1 MSKITE
7 KIAYVELSH
16 DDGKNTPFALFYGT
30 NKFPTEF
37 PLNVVVNFLNL
48 LPNKEYKL
56 EVNIQ
61 RDYFALIQHD
71 EQKFTIPEESLVL
84 MNDGYGQAFIK
95 TGIVFKISQSGT
107 YHLKFRLKHL
117 SETLDEFSIYSF
129 IGDR

>member
-16 DDGKNTPFALFYGT
+16 DDGKNTPFALFYAT

-61 RDYFALIQHD
+61 RDHFALIQHD

>member
-1 MSKITE
+1 MSKLVE
-7 KIAYVELSH
+7 KIAYVELTH

-30 NKFPTEF
+30 NKFPTDF
-37 PLNVVVNFLNL
+37 PLKVVVNFMNL

-61 RDYFALIQHD
+61 RDSFPLVQHD
-71 EQKFTIPEESLVL
+71 EQKFVVPEESMVL

-95 TGIVFKISQSGT
+95 TGILFKISQSGT
-107 YHLKFRLKHL
+107 YHLKFSLKHL
-117 SETLDEFSIYSF
+117 NITLDEFSIYSY